1 MEQES
6 KYIIKPLGDQ
16 DRAAFCCG
24 TPELDKYFLERAS
37 RDVREKISAVFVLL
51 REDDQEKVL
60 GYYTLSSLYVDAG
73 DLPEDLRK
81 RAGRYRQL
89 GGTLIGRL
97 AIDKSVRGT
106 GLGGM
111 LLFDA
116 LVRALKGTK
125 TIMSFAVLVDGKD
138 ENAKAFY
145 QKHGFIPLRD
155 NRLFLP
161 MKTIEKMPAVQ
172 AILQPAQNLL

>member
-1 MEQES
+1 M
-6 KYIIKPLGDQ
+6 
-16 DRAAFCCG
+16 
-24 TPELDKYFLERAS
+24 
-37 RDVREKISAVFVLL
+37 
-51 REDDQEKVL
+51 
-60 GYYTLSSLYVDAG
+60 SSLYVDTG

-89 GGTLIGRL
+89 GATFIGRL

-106 GLGGM
+106 GLGGL

-116 LVRALKGTK
+116 LVRALEGTK
-125 TIMSFAVLVDGKD
+125 TVMSYAVLVDAKD

-145 QKHGFIPLRD
+145 RKHGLITLKD

-161 MKTIEKMPAVQ
+161 IKTLEKMPEVQ
-172 AILQPAQNLL
+172 AMLQPSQNLL